1 VLQLTPHLDVCG
13 TLSTVMMIMMLVI
26 AISHTPMVLQLTPH
40 LDGSTVIKTVITTMM
55 IHYSYNDDDG

>member
-1 VLQLTPHLDVCG
+1 
-13 TLSTVMMIMMLVI
+13 MMIMMLVI

-40 LDGSTVIKTVITTMM
+40 LDGSTVIKTVITTM